1 MRLDTEFIRLPLRF
15 DPGRLA
21 AEVAEVAE
29 AAWRPHPQG
38 YPGNSALPLIAAGG
52 DPGDDATKGP
62 MRPTPHL
69 ARLPYLRQVLAAF
82 GTVLGRTRL
91 MRLDGNAEAT
101 AHADTNY
108 YWMERARIHVPVVTT
123 PGVRFLCGDRAV
135 HMEAGEAWVFDTWQR
150 HNVLNPEPT
159 RRIHL
164 VADTVGS
171 AFFWDLVERGE
182 GEPRFVPFRPDEE
195 PELVMESVNQPVVQ
209 SPWEQEVFFRMLLD
223 ELAAADVPL
232 LPLIAE
238 LRRELDAF
246 RHDWRAL
253 WARCGDAPE
262 GWPAYRE
269 LLGRLTERTARF
281 EHRLLLPNRIDA
293 IEMVR
298 QMVIRPALNP
308 ELADP
313 HPRPLSRAAPMPP
326 PRTGEGRQE
335 EQEKQQEETP
345 RRASAVLPSPG
356 DRVGGAGR
364 GAGGEGPA
372 PPAASPPDAFRSVF
386 TAGLPQILEQLGVSL
401 LVSTYQSGRIVAV
414 RSDGGQ
420 VNTHFRAFPSPM
432 GMAAGPRY
440 LALGTQRHVWEY
452 RNQPEVGR
460 RLDPPGKHDACFL
473 PRASHV
479 TGDIRIHEMAFAG
492 DDLWLVNT
500 RFSCLSRLDAEH
512 SFVPVWR
519 PPFVSRLAPEDRCH
533 LNGLAV
539 DGRRI
544 AYVTALGAT
553 DTPQG
558 WREGKAAGGVLLD
571 AATGAPVARG
581 LSMPHSPRL
590 YAGKLWVLESGKGT
604 VAVVDPADGRV
615 ETVAELP
622 GFTRGLAFAGPFAFV
637 GLSQV
642 RESNIFGGI
651 PLTERLR
658 ERVCGVWVLD
668 VRTGRVAG
676 FLRFEG
682 IVQEVFDV
690 QVLHGIRYPEIV
702 EPDADLTATSF
713 VVPAEAL
720 AEVAPAG
727 V

>member
-1 MRLDTEFIRLPLRF
+1 
-15 DPGRLA
+15 
-21 AEVAEVAE
+21 
-29 AAWRPHPQG
+29 
-38 YPGNSALPLIAAGG
+38 
-52 DPGDDATKGP
+52 
-62 MRPTPHL
+62 
-69 ARLPYLRQVLAAF
+69 
-82 GTVLGRTRL
+82 
-91 MRLDGNAEAT
+91 
-101 AHADTNY
+101 
-108 YWMERARIHVPVVTT
+108 
-123 PGVRFLCGDRAV
+123 
-135 HMEAGEAWVFDTWQR
+135 
-150 HNVLNPEPT
+150 
-159 RRIHL
+159 
-164 VADTVGS
+164 
-171 AFFWDLVERGE
+171 
-182 GEPRFVPFRPDEE
+182 
-195 PELVMESVNQPVVQ
+195 
-209 SPWEQEVFFRMLLD
+209 
-223 ELAAADVPL
+223 
-232 LPLIAE
+232 
-238 LRRELDAF
+238 
-246 RHDWRAL
+246 
-253 WARCGDAPE
+253 
-262 GWPAYRE
+262 
-269 LLGRLTERTARF
+269 
-281 EHRLLLPNRIDA
+281 
-293 IEMVR
+293 
-298 QMVIRPALNP
+298 
-308 ELADP
+308 
-313 HPRPLSRAAPMPP
+313 
-326 PRTGEGRQE
+326 
-335 EQEKQQEETP
+335 
-345 RRASAVLPSPG
+345 
-356 DRVGGAGR
+356 VGGSGR

-372 PPAASPPDAFRSVF
+372 PPASSSPDAFRSVF

-414 RSDGGQ
+414 RADGGQ

-440 LALGTQRHVWEY
+440 LALGTQRHIWEY
-452 RNQPEVGR
+452 RNQSEVGR